1 VPRRVAEQVAVVTG
15 ASSGIGRATVR
26 ELSARGARVVAG
38 ARALDALQDLAEE
51 CRRDGGSEVV
61 PVATDVREYDE
72 VAALATAAVERFG
85 RIDTWVNCAAVHE
98 YAWFEDS
105 TPEEFDAVLRTNVMG
120 QVHGAYAALPHLT
133 GNDAGG
139 VLIGVSSVEGV
150 RAVPL
155 QAPYV
160 TSKFALRGFYDTV
173 RMEMAAR
180 HPEVKV
186 ITILPAS
193 IDTPIFDHALT
204 KLPRMPMPPK
214 PLYAPETV
222 ARAIVHVAGHPRG
235 QREVPVGGSAA
246 MFLLGQRFAPALMDF
261 VLSRRNGM
269 ADQQQ
274 TELSPV
280 DGDNLVRPADP
291 HTTGSKR
298 LESSSKVGSVKKRSY
313 VTELVWQ
320 HPMAKRAVLLAGL
333 GGAAALV
340 RIPRRVTTAT

>member
-1 VPRRVAEQVAVVTG
+1 L
-15 ASSGIGRATVR
+15 R
-26 ELSARGARVVAG
+26 E
-38 ARALDALQDLAEE
+38 LAEE
-51 CRRDGGSEVV
+51 CRRSGASEVL

-72 VAALATAAVERFG
+72 VRALASTAVERFG

-98 YAWFEDS
+98 YAWFEDT

-120 QVHGAYAALPHLT
+120 QVHGAYAALPHLV

-155 QAPYV
+155 QAPYI

-180 HPEVKV
+180 HPDVFV
-186 ITILPAS
+186 TTVLPAS
-193 IDTPIFDHALT
+193 IDTPIFEHALT

-222 ARAIVHVAGHPRG
+222 ARAIAHVAGHPRG
-235 QREVPVGGSAA
+235 RREVPVGGSAA
-246 MFLLGQRFAPALMDF
+246 MFLLGQRFAPSLMDF
-261 VLSRRNGM
+261 LLSRRNGM
-269 ADQQQ
+269 ADMQQ
-274 TELSPV
+274 TELPALDV
-280 DGDNLVRPADP
+280 DNLAQPADP
-291 HTTGSKR
+291 HTTSSER
-298 LESSSKVGSVKKRSY
+298 LESSRKVRGIKKRSY

-320 HPMAKRAVLLAGL
+320 HPMAKRAVVLAVV
-333 GGAAALV
+333 GGAAALA
-340 RIPRRVTTAT
+340 RRR